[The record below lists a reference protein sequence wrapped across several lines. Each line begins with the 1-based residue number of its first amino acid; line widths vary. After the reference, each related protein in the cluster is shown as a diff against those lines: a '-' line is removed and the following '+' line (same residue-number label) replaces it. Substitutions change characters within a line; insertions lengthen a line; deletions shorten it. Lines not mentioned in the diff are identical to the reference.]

1 MNAQEKDRAL
11 AEHIAANVVRVRL
24 PKTGTDMDR
33 SFATHNHMDVA
44 RTLRRAQLTLHRW
57 AEEMCNG
64 TIQRREPGATC
75 TQCGHKM
82 HGEQFAQA
90 GTPCEKCGDP
100 APVRSRPKG
109 PERWTSGDHK
119 RGPRCLGLVPDRERG
134 ALARVEKVCK
144 AAGLTWYYQRDP
156 RGCALYVSAV
166 PMTDTN
172 YSQIGVPCI

>member
-64 TIQRREPGATC
+64 TIQRADEG
-75 TQCGHKM
+75 GHPFRFNDR
-82 HGEQFAQA
+82 GE
-90 GTPCEKCGDP
+90 ELY
-100 APVRSRPKG
+100 G
-109 PERWTSGDHK
+109 PI
-119 RGPRCLGLVPDRERG
+119 PDRERG

-144 AAGLTWYYQRDP
+144 AAGLHWYYQRDP

-172 YSQIGVPCI
+172 YSQVGIPCI